1 MSSSARHAAVCPQ
14 DSHVHFVTDLRP
26 KRVTKCRRVRAVGR
40 PRKYRT
46 NAARQRAYRLR
57 RKKSRQLV
65 SWRSTTAVWETP
77 QDFFD
82 TLDAEFHFTLDVCA
96 IPANAK
102 CARFFTPVDDGLQQA
117 WSGVCWANPPYGLVL
132 RQWVRKAWESARAGA
147 TVVCLLPV
155 RSDTVW

>member
-57 RKKSRQLV
+57 RKKSGQLV
-65 SWRSTTAVWETP
+65 SWRSTTDVWETP
-77 QDFFD
+77 QDFFV
-82 TLDAEFHFTLDVCA
+82 TLDVEFHFTLHMCA
-96 IPANAK
+96 ILANGK
-102 CARFFTPVDDGLQQA
+102 CARFFRAVDDGTQHGC
-117 WSGVCWANPPYGLVL
+117 WGV
-132 RQWVRKAWESARAGA
+132 
-147 TVVCLLPV
+147 
-155 RSDTVW
+155 